1 MNAAANWLCERVG
14 TAPPELL
21 ARMLEAVA
29 DAPDGPVYAMLGE
42 AALSRLRL
50 VLASGGERAAA
61 LDLLAADALL
71 THALA
76 AAAEDGEATLLEA
89 VADAPDGPV
98 YAMLGEAALS
108 RLRLVLASG
117 GERAAALDLLAA
129 DALLTHALAAAAEDG
144 EATLLEAVAEFG
156 AARCATLLEDAA

>member
-89 VADAPDGPV
+89 VA
-98 YAMLGEAALS
+98 
-108 RLRLVLASG
+108 
-117 GERAAALDLLAA
+117 
-129 DALLTHALAAAAEDG
+129 
-144 EATLLEAVAEFG
+144 EFG